1 MAMSLWLV
9 PHEGNPFTKSMK
21 EFIATEVPKQ
31 FEQDKQVVGVKV
43 TLTPDVDIEK
53 ISGGK
58 SAQEWLDSIQFPEF
72 HSEHNEVVIELDEF
86 RADDDYYRK
95 MNISVKGNDN
105 LKKLAA
111 VCRRAAVSQDE
122 EKAQTWAQNQFDPS
136 LTVLYAD
143 IPAKE
148 VSNKIALIEMKLG
161 FAIGDIFAC
170 CGGTLCMGGHLVLV
184 DTSKPMDQWT
194 PVAKRETPW
203 IMWRASRGLL

>member
-9 PHEGNPFTKSMK
+9 PHDGNPFTKSMK
-21 EFIATEVPKQ
+21 DFIANEVPKQ
-31 FEQDKQVVGVKV
+31 FDQGNQVVGVKI
-43 TLTPDVDIEK
+43 TLTPDVDLEK
-53 ISGGK
+53 MSGGK
-58 SAQEWLDSIQFPEF
+58 SAQEWLDSIEFPEF
-72 HSEHNEVVIELDEF
+72 HSEHNEVVLELDEF

-95 MNISVKGNDN
+95 MNISVKDNDN

-122 EKAQTWAQNQFDPS
+122 EKAQTWAQNQFDPC

-170 CGGTLCMGGHLVLV
+170 CGGTLCMGGQLVLV

-194 PVAKRETPW
+194 AVAKRETPW